1 MSLKGFGAIVC
12 SGSGGQSP
20 MLSDRPIYN
29 EDVITRTQ
37 TQVPS
42 PVGFGKSQPS
52 FDVASK
58 GRNKKLSCC

>member
-1 MSLKGFGAIVC
+1 
-12 SGSGGQSP
+12 